1 MYVYVKGPY
10 TFILHASK
18 ALPKQCLEF
27 DTKCRV
33 RRTVGV
39 RVSNDAILNQI
50 MQALERPLFCSS
62 VPAQLEM
69 DDEDEDE
76 DGVGTLSTVTG
87 VGIFEAYKHAIDF
100 VLDDGVRQD
109 VSTIV
114 DLTNANAAELIRQGS
129 GSISSFE
136 EHIISS

>member
-1 MYVYVKGPY
+1 M
-10 TFILHASK
+10 
-18 ALPKQCLEF
+18 
-27 DTKCRV
+27 
-33 RRTVGV
+33 GV

-50 MQALERPLFCSS
+50 MQVLERPLFCSS

-69 DDEDEDE
+69 DDDDDEEEEEEDSFVMDDDE
-76 DGVGTLSTVTG
+76 NVDGVGTLSTVTG

-114 DLTNANAAELIRQGS
+114 DLTNANAAALIRQGS

-136 EHIISS
+136 EHINTSYY